1 MIGCSSMASAP
12 RIARI
17 HIKGPAN
24 QTNEFVISLENP
36 TQDEMDIHLSDRY
49 AIELDLQW
57 LWYERGDLKK
67 EENMSEVTDSALA
80 PWFICKYRF

>member
-1 MIGCSSMASAP
+1 
-12 RIARI
+12 
-17 HIKGPAN
+17 
-24 QTNEFVISLENP
+24 
-36 TQDEMDIHLSDRY
+36 MDIHLSDRY